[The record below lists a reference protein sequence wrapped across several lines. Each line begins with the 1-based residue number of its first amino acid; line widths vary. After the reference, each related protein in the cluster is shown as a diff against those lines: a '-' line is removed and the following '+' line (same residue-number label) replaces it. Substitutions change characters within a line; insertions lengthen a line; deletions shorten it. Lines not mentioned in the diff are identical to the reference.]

1 MRLIFKIGNS
11 WHNLGRSLKNGK
23 DAAREGREGHV
34 NELVHGEPKH
44 GGVQAQGE
52 VWVHFSGPEQL
63 RVRLEKWAEA
73 TLISNQWV
81 HR

>member
-1 MRLIFKIGNS
+1 M
-11 WHNLGRSLKNGK
+11 KNGK

-52 VWVHFSGPEQL
+52 VWVHFSGPELL

-81 HR
+81 YR

>member
-23 DAAREGREGHV
+23 DAGREGREGRV
-34 NELVHGEPKH
+34 NGLVQGEPKH

-73 TLISNQWV
+73 TLMSNRWV